1 MLNILN
7 SHLKYSQQPYFSFVK
22 NIILSSIKSKYF
34 MMHKSPKI
42 IIVII
47 SLFFISTSCNKFDNL
62 VTFYVDDQTT
72 TTIKSSSPVSLPI
85 ELPTP
90 DITTNSEN
98 EFKKN
103 NTNVDLVKDIY
114 ITQLKLTITSP
125 ENKTFSFLKSIH
137 IYISTN
143 ENNEIELAYKE
154 DVNSNSQSIDLD
166 LTKEKLDIYVKADS
180 YKLRTK
186 ATTRETLTQDVDIQI
201 DLQFKVT
208 AKTL

>member
-1 MLNILN
+1 
-7 SHLKYSQQPYFSFVK
+7 
-22 NIILSSIKSKYF
+22 

-166 LTKEKLDIYVKADS
+166 LTKEKLDTYVKADS